1 MVQIEVV
8 SADRIGMGD
17 FQESGIQGLLVDSTR
32 KELIYVRLDGTGQ
45 AILIK
50 VE

>member
-1 MVQIEVV
+1 MIKIEMV

-17 FQESGIQGLLVDSTR
+17 FQETAIQGLFIDSAK
-32 KELIYVRLDGTGQ
+32 KELVYVKLDDTGR